1 MVVGR
6 LAPHTILP
14 PNAALSTYPSY
25 YFAASSLASHSSRSY
40 FFPHPPRDCR
50 LGVAWPRVHLHHQP
64 SLTAIMQ
71 HQMTLQITSQ
81 PLHISC
87 PSSCWSSFIH
97 SHSYHS
103 SSPPHLLSTTPQL
116 SLPNPHLTPT
126 HKPNKSGTDSGT
138 NGRCITINGGKQL
151 RPATAVG
158 RLLVGPQG
166 PPLVAPRGQKWH
178 WSLTCN
184 MQGERYKLVPTEYE
198 GGRWDA
204 GEGSGSCT

>member
-97 SHSYHS
+97 SHSLPLIISS
-103 SSPPHLLSTTPQL
+103 SSPLNHPSTKPPKSPSHTHPQAQQKR
-116 SLPNPHLTPT
+116 HRQR
-126 HKPNKSGTDSGT
+126 HK
-138 NGRCITINGGKQL
+138 RALHCH
-151 RPATAVG
+151 R
-158 RLLVGPQG
+158 
-166 PPLVAPRGQKWH
+166 
-178 WSLTCN
+178 
-184 MQGERYKLVPTEYE
+184 
-198 GGRWDA
+198 
-204 GEGSGSCT
+204 